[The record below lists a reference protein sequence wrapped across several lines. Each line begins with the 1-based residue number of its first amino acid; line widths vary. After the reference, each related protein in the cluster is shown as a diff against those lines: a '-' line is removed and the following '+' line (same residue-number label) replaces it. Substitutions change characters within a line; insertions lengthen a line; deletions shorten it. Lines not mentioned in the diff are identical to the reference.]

1 MRVIGFEDDVW
12 PLRPSG
18 AMFLPTQNP
27 TRRKLTSVI
36 QEANIEARAVRQI
49 TDDEATRV
57 AIGALIGTAM
67 EWYDFFLFSAAAAL
81 IFNVQYFRNQDPVAA
96 AMASFAAF
104 GVGLVFR
111 PLGGMFFGAM
121 GDRIGRRRTLMITI
135 VGIGLVTGAIGALPT
150 YAAIGIAAPVL
161 LVLLRIVQGLFVG
174 GEWSG
179 AMTIVVE
186 NAPLARRAR
195 YAALPQIGSP
205 IGTILS
211 SGGFFLMTLFFSKES
226 FNSFGWR
233 LPFLAAIPMLPIALY
248 IRSRLDESP
257 VFAELMQKG
266 ETAKTPV
273 RTVLVESWRQI
284 VVGTATALLGVGGF
298 YLVTAFV
305 VYYGVRIL
313 GYTPGVMLLGGMLAA
328 VGEIP
333 VVIIGGRL
341 GERYGASRV
350 IIYGGLVSAVLAVPS
365 FLLIASGSD
374 ALVILGMVVSVAAL
388 SFPYAASGTV
398 MTGLFP
404 ARTRYTG
411 VGFAQNAAGMI
422 SGFIPLA
429 ATGMV
434 AAAHNHWWPA
444 AAILIF
450 VSLCTAAAGVV
461 APGMS
466 VELPGFKH

>member
-1 MRVIGFEDDVW
+1 M
-12 PLRPSG
+12 S
-18 AMFLPTQNP
+18 
-27 TRRKLTSVI
+27 RRADPEASATSQLTDA
-36 QEANIEARAVRQI
+36 Q
-49 TDDEATRV
+49 ATKV
-57 AIGALIGTAM
+57 AIGALIGTAL

-81 IFNVQYFRNQDPVAA
+81 IFNVQYFRSQDPVAA

-111 PLGGMFFGAM
+111 PVGGMIFGIM
-121 GDRIGRRRTLMITI
+121 GDRVGRRKTLMITI
-135 VGIGLVTGAIGALPT
+135 VGIGVVTGAIGALPT
-150 YAAIGIAAPVL
+150 FAAIGIAAPLL

-211 SGGFFLMTLFFSKES
+211 SGGFFLMTVLFSKES
-226 FNSFGWR
+226 FNAFGWR
-233 LPFLAAIPMLPIALY
+233 IPFLAAIPMLAIAVY

-257 VFAELMQKG
+257 VFTELKQKG
-266 ETAKTPV
+266 ETEKAPV
-273 RTVLVESWRQI
+273 RAVLAESWKQI

-313 GYTPGVMLLGGMLAA
+313 GYSSSVMLLGGMIAA
-328 VGEIP
+328 IVEIP
-333 VVIIGGRL
+333 VLLIGGRL
-341 GERYGASRV
+341 GERFGASRV
-350 IIYGGLVSAVLAVPS
+350 IVYGGLISAVLAVPS
-365 FLLIASGSD
+365 FLLVASGNNT
-374 ALVILGMVVSVAAL
+374 LVILGMVIAVAAL

-434 AAAHNHWWPA
+434 AATGNHWWPA

-450 VSLCTAAAGVV
+450 VSLCTAGAGVV
-461 APGMS
+461 APRMS
-466 VELPGFKH
+466 VDLPGFKH